1 MGNTFRNLFKGLF
14 GKKEMR
20 LLMVGP
26 DAAGKTTILYQ
37 LKLGE
42 IVTPIP
48 TIEHQLRRGGR
59 GWPLWC
65 HCFQN
70 TQGSDLASK
79 RQPLLSHLGPQTSQT
94 RGKAASQA
102 LFKF

>member
-1 MGNTFRNLFKGLF
+1 MGNTFANLFKGFF
-14 GKKEMR
+14 GKKEMS

-48 TIEHQLRRGGR
+48 TIGFDVGTLEHKNISFAVGAVGGLC
-59 GWPLWC
+59 GA
-65 HCFQN
+65 
-70 TQGSDLASK
+70 TAS
-79 RQPLLSHLGPQTSQT
+79 RTRNVSSLGVTAT
-94 RGKAASQA
+94 RERCE
-102 LFKF
+102 